1 MSSDSPPASVGASAL
16 SVRVQVHGGQA
27 MKHPLPFG
35 VLVILIALAL
45 SACGGGAAGGGEDQQ
60 ARGRPLPKYG
70 QASLPEGRYH
80 TTEFEPSLS
89 FRITGDDWRFE
100 GPSGTL
106 GDPEHPDYLFFEK
119 VPEAEIAFFNLR
131 KVKGVY
137 KPKGQNRPI
146 ASGAGEIEPVPAF
159 DELIAWFQHHPYLK
173 TSKPEPAT
181 VGGFKGVQFDVVTT
195 NLQKKDSQ
203 VFIFALSTGG
213 PSEVF
218 ILKQEHFIVLK
229 NVKGVPVVIQYN
241 DLKDNFDEFA
251 PVAKRVLQSVEW
263 TGS

>member
-16 SVRVQVHGGQA
+16 SVRVQGHGGQA

-106 GDPEHPDYLFFEK
+106 GDPEHPDYLFFQR
-119 VPEAEIAFFNLR
+119 VPAAEIAFFNLR
-131 KVKGVY
+131 KLKGVY
-137 KPKGQNRPI
+137 DPRGP
-146 ASGAGEIEPVPAF
+146 AGEIEPMPAP
-159 DELIAWFQHHPYLK
+159 DELVGWFQHHPYLK
-173 TSKPEPAT
+173 TSEPEPIS
-181 VGGFKGVQFDVVTT
+181 VGGVKGVQFDVVLA
-195 NLQKKDSQ
+195 NQPANHMGVCGNGPGCQD
-203 VFIFALSTGG
+203 IFALSTGG
-213 PSEVF
+213 SSEVF
-218 ILKQEHFIVLK
+218 FQHRNTYIVLK
-229 NVKGVPVVIQYN
+229 DVKGVPVVIQYS
-241 DLKDNFDEFA
+241 DNKGVFDEFVREA
-251 PVAKRVLQSVEW
+251 
-263 TGS
+263 

>member
-1 MSSDSPPASVGASAL
+1 MNHAL
-16 SVRVQVHGGQA
+16 R
-27 MKHPLPFG
+27 FG
-35 VLVILIALAL
+35 VLVVLIALVL
-45 SACGGGAAGGGEDQQ
+45 SACGGGAVGGREHQQ
-60 ARGRPLPKYG
+60 AEGRSLPKYDH
-70 QASLPEGRYH
+70 ASLPAGQYH

-89 FRITGDDWRFE
+89 FRITGDDCRFE

-137 KPKGQNRPI
+137 KARGQNRPL
-146 ASGAGEIEPVPAF
+146 AAGAGEIEPVPAF

-181 VGGFKGVQFDVVTT
+181 VGGFKGVRFDVVTA

-229 NVKGVPVVIQYN
+229 NVKGV
-241 DLKDNFDEFA
+241 
-251 PVAKRVLQSVEW
+251 
-263 TGS
+263 

>member
-1 MSSDSPPASVGASAL
+1 
-16 SVRVQVHGGQA
+16 
-27 MKHPLPFG
+27 MKYAFRLG
-35 VLVILIALAL
+35 LLVTLTLTV
-45 SACGGGAAGGGEDQQ
+45 SACGGGGGAEHHQ
-60 ARGRPLPKYG
+60 AQAQAKGRPLPKYERAVLPAG
-70 QASLPEGRYH
+70 QYH

-137 KPKGQNRPI
+137 KARGQNRPL
-146 ASGAGEIEPVPAF
+146 AAGAGEIEPVPAL

-181 VGGFKGVQFDVVTT
+181 VGGFKGVRFDVVTA

-251 PVAKRVLQSVEW
+251 PVAEKVLQSVEW